1 MSSSNVTPL
10 VLSRRALR
18 RARLLALYE
27 VADGSPGPRMEI
39 ALIAPRAHAD
49 AEQVLAQLLV
59 LESLGLTNDVGRS
72 GAALTGA
79 GAVLAERLLLGED
92 LAAGSLQ

>member
-1 MSSSNVTPL
+1 MTSSNVTPL
-10 VLSRRALR
+10 VPSR

-39 ALIAPRAHAD
+39 ALIAQRVNAD
-49 AEQVLAQLLV
+49 AEHVLAQLLV
-59 LESLGLTNDVGRS
+59 LESLDLTNDVDRT

-79 GAVLAERLLLGED
+79 GAVLAERLLLGEGV
-92 LAAGSLQ
+92 AADSLQ